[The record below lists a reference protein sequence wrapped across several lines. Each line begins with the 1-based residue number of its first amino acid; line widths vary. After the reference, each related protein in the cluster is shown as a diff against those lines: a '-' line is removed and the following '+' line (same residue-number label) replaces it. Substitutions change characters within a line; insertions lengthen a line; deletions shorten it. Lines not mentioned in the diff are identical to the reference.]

1 MGRGQWWL
9 TGWKN
14 EGSWSKEEVR
24 SGEFL
29 CASLKSHQFGEGPP
43 VTSGSPS
50 DSDPRIFPGCGH
62 SEGLFWLQWGPRSC
76 QLIQEQRAVFFFSSH
91 GLLFVMPELAIMEVI
106 KFKDTA
112 VNSSL
117 RKAKG
122 GQHH

>member
-1 MGRGQWWL
+1 MGPQILPAHSGA
-9 TGWKN
+9 TG
-14 EGSWSKEEVR
+14 
-24 SGEFL
+24 
-29 CASLKSHQFGEGPP
+29 C
-43 VTSGSPS
+43 
-50 DSDPRIFPGCGH
+50 I
-62 SEGLFWLQWGPRSC
+62 
-76 QLIQEQRAVFFFSSH
+76 FFFSH

>member
-1 MGRGQWWL
+1 M

-14 EGSWSKEEVR
+14 EGSWSKEEVSSR
-24 SGEFL
+24 EFL
-29 CASLKSHQFGEGPP
+29 CVSLKSHQFGEGPP
-43 VTSGSPS
+43 VTNGSPS
-50 DSDPRIFPGCGH
+50 DSDPRICPGCGD
-62 SEGLFWLQWGPRSC
+62 SEGLFWLQWSPRSC
-76 QLIQEQRAVFFFSSH
+76 QLIQEQWAVLFFFSH

-122 GQHH
+122 AQHH